1 MTAEG
6 SEMREDTV
14 LFVCLHGA
22 AKSLI
27 AARHLERLAREHGI
41 GMRA

>member
-1 MTAEG
+1 M
-6 SEMREDTV
+6 SEDTV

-27 AARHLERLAREHGI
+27 AASHFQRLAG
-41 GMRA
+41 